1 MELME
6 TFKKY
11 SADLEAFY
19 KNVRTR
25 VLPTGSIYYFGEYL
39 SQGRLTVTGRCS
51 EANVQQMI
59 ELGLFD
65 LCPHGLRDE
74 VRWSAWAK
82 PVVQWREE
90 AFHENPGLT
99 ERPEFRKALT
109 IAASCFG
116 DEWALPLT
124 IMLISLKSRKQKD
137 RVIQDGIRAT
147 FTDAEIEGM
156 DLKNVKVD
164 SRQLPEVAQ
173 IERIFVDVR
182 EQLQPTLAEQ
192 IFHLSLN

>member
-39 SQGRLTVTGRCS
+39 SQGRLTVT
-51 EANVQQMI
+51 
-59 ELGLFD
+59 
-65 LCPHGLRDE
+65 
-74 VRWSAWAK
+74 
-82 PVVQWREE
+82 VVQWREG
-90 AFHENPGLT
+90 AFHEHPGLT

-124 IMLISLKSRKQKD
+124 IMLLSLKSRKQKD

-192 IFHLSLN
+192 IFHLSLNCPAPTGEL